1 MFLTIKIS
9 VIVVFNL
16 IINFGK
22 VFFVSPFVSRC
33 ASFSSSDG
41 CVVEVDFNK
50 PWHTHTCSVCVY
62 MYIYVAIPSFVNLV
76 LKKCAKSAKFD
87 ST

>member
-50 PWHTHTCSVCVY
+50 PWHTHTRVVCAYICTY
-62 MYIYVAIPSFVNLV
+62 MLLYPHS
-76 LKKCAKSAKFD
+76 
-87 ST
+87 